1 MNNSKLTFKD
11 LDIVSIEDVD
21 KVFNKLSQ
29 WDKSE
34 FISKHIKD
42 FNGNLYEL
50 VENLYMLL
58 SESDQIRLAEKY
70 NADFVN
76 LDFE

>member
-1 MNNSKLTFKD
+1 MNNSKLIFKD

-21 KVFNKLSQ
+21 KLFDKLSQ

-34 FISKHIKD
+34 FLSKHIKD

-50 VENLYMLL
+50 VKDLYMLL
-58 SESDQIRLAEKY
+58 SRNDQIRLTEKY